1 MVFLVRYR
9 PVECTEKSV
18 KLRGKSHLWTMV
30 DVSRIFRQPTRK
42 RNIWIQRAF
51 RLLKPI
57 LVSR

>member
-30 DVSRIFRQPTRK
+30 DVVDFSPTREAEHLDSK
-42 RNIWIQRAF
+42 SI
-51 RLLKPI
+51 PI
-57 LVSR
+57 VKAYIGK